1 MTCEMALNTAIIRL
15 WAALA
20 SLAMVAGVV
29 ATLAV
34 GQ

>member
-1 MTCEMALNTAIIRL
+1 MTCEIALGQAIIRL

-29 ATLAV
+29 ATLTI
-34 GQ
+34 G